1 MSGMHANSLAGSF
14 KSPYTDRMK
23 IETELTN
30 KIKVTDIYWATEDED
45 LLAELPVDLTFDFP
59 DSSNLEEDLTQ
70 AVADAYDVPIN
81 HLTYEV
87 ISE

>member
-1 MSGMHANSLAGSF
+1 
-14 KSPYTDRMK
+14 MK